1 MVHYKASMLLSCHS
15 SCFVYFLKGI
25 SLDFV
30 AGDLSGMEGEIVEA
44 CVVITSGSNQL
55 RDDVN
60 VVINAEDNLG

>member
-1 MVHYKASMLLSCHS
+1 MS
-15 SCFVYFLKGI
+15 VYFLKGI